1 MHLDIR
7 LPIGLLFAVLGAILA
22 VFGLLTMFNIGADKA
37 IYDRSLGYN
46 INLLWG
52 LVMLAFGAFMF
63 IMGRRGTSAVRT
75 AAESPE
81 GRRLDEEE
89 RQRDSRPRGH

>member
-7 LPIGLLFAVLGAILA
+7 LPIGLLFATLGAILA
-22 VFGLLTMFNIGADKA
+22 VFGVLTMFNIGADKA

-52 LVMLAFGAFMF
+52 LVLLAFGAFMLF
-63 IMGRRGTSAVRT
+63 MGRRGTSTVHT
-75 AAESPE
+75 ADESPE
-81 GRRLDEEE
+81 GRKLEETE
-89 RQRDSRPRGH
+89 RKREGSGIR